1 MLRRRLGITGSLVLG
16 SVCIFVGLWL
26 AMTWHSVV
34 QLRSILYDQIVRRVE
49 AQVLN
54 WVEANTSQI
63 TLTRDPRILK
73 RLVTDLKAR
82 RGIAYVI
89 LLDGD
94 GRILAQAGVPEH
106 LAETG
111 SASTVAGIVSK
122 VRTAGDSGKRQY
134 FELVT
139 PIRATGTG
147 MNQDLDSMF
156 ALTAKSQSE
165 GTIRTGIN
173 PAEINRSLEPLIP
186 QNVGLYAL
194 LVLIALGI
202 SVAFAKRIVTP
213 ISTMGRVATQ
223 IAAGNL
229 QERVRTGVE
238 LQNEVGEL
246 VRNFNQMADRLAE
259 NHAEMNLLYVGLEQK
274 VRERTVELQEAN
286 RKLQE
291 LDELKSQFLSTVS
304 HELRTP
310 LTSIKAFSEILLDSP
325 PDAATGRRFLEI
337 IDKESDR
344 LSRLISDL
352 LDLSRIEQRAVSW
365 KMANADIQ
373 RIVAEAAAP
382 LVSLATDKGL
392 TLEVAEAAPLP
403 VWADADRIQQ
413 VVTNL
418 VGNAIKFSPPGGRV
432 HIRVDRSPGTRH
444 GSEPCALVAVSD
456 TGPGISQSEREH
468 LFQRFHRGAAR
479 QPAGSGTGLGLA
491 ISKEIVKQHGGEIWV
506 ESELGDG
513 STFYFTLPL
522 RPKTEFTGEPALGSE
537 SEGRG

>member
-1 MLRRRLGITGSLVLG
+1 
-16 SVCIFVGLWL
+16 
-26 AMTWHSVV
+26 MTWHSVS
-34 QLRSILYDQIVRRVE
+34 QLRSILYGQVIRRVE

-54 WVEANTSQI
+54 WIEANTWQV
-63 TLTRDPRILK
+63 TVTRDPRTLT
-73 RLVTDLKAR
+73 RLVAELKGR
-82 RGIAYVI
+82 RGIAYVV
-89 LLDGD
+89 LSDRE
-94 GRILAQAGVPEH
+94 GRVLAQAGVPSRLSERV
-106 LAETG
+106 APEP
-111 SASTVAGIVSK
+111 VAGTISK
-122 VRTAGDSGKRQY
+122 VRTTIDESRRQ
-134 FELVT
+134 FVELIT
-139 PIRATGTG
+139 PIRSAGTG
-147 MNQDLDSMF
+147 MNPELDSMF
-156 ALTAKSQSE
+156 ALAAKDQSA
-165 GTIRTGIN
+165 GTILTGID
-173 PAEINRSLEPLIP
+173 PKEIRQGLETLIP
-186 QNVGLYAL
+186 QNVALYAA
-194 LVLIALGI
+194 LVLMALGI
-202 SVAFAKRIVTP
+202 SIAWSKRMVTP
-213 ISTMGRVATQ
+213 ITTMGRVANQ

-229 QERVRTGVE
+229 EERVRSGAE
-238 LQNEVGEL
+238 LQDEVGEL
-246 VRNFNQMADRLAE
+246 VRNFNRMADRLAE
-259 NHAEMNLLYVGLEQK
+259 NRVEMNLLYAGLEEK
-274 VRERTVELQEAN
+274 VRERTLELQEAN

-352 LDLSRIEQRAVSW
+352 LDLSRIERRAVSW

-373 RIVAEAAAP
+373 RIIAEAAAP

-418 VGNAIKFSPPGGRV
+418 VGNAIKFSPPGGRIR
-432 HIRVDRSPGTRH
+432 IRVDRAPGTRQ

-468 LFQRFHRGAAR
+468 LFQRFHRGSAR

-506 ESELGDG
+506 ESELGCG

-522 RPKTEFTGEPALGSE
+522 RSKTEPTGERALGAE